1 MSKKKSKKHRIGMVN
16 SMKDQKPAAPQGYN
30 YGPVKLKDHPRPTA
44 PAPAS
49 LWDYEPLKI
58 FVGFDDRQPVSFTTL
73 MTSIY
78 RRCRLP
84 VAVTPLVLPT
94 LPLARRGLTPFTWSR
109 FLVPYLC
116 GFKGWALFMDIDMI
130 LLDDVSKLFAL
141 KDDRYAAMVS
151 KNDLRFEWASMILFN
166 CGHPSNQVLTPN
178 FIENAKAL
186 HGLQWLKEDEVG
198 DLPREWNH
206 LVGYDQERR
215 DAKLV
220 HYTQGVPAYPE
231 TSDSEYAA
239 EWIKEAEAAM
249 GTQPWATLLGNSVHA
264 KLMNGKLVPK
274 YKKETV

>member
-1 MSKKKSKKHRIGMVN
+1 MAQLEQSQPI
-16 SMKDQKPAAPQGYN
+16 
-30 YGPVKLKDHPRPTA
+30 A
-44 PAPAS
+44 PAPTS
-49 LWDYEPLKI
+49 SSDYEPLKI
-58 FVGFDDRQPVSFTTL
+58 FIGFDDRQPVSFTTL

-78 RRCRLP
+78 RRCRKP

-94 LPLARRGLTPFTWSR
+94 LPIARRGLTPFTWSR

-130 LLDDVSKLFAL
+130 LLDDVSKLFTL

-166 CGHPSNQVLTPN
+166 CSHPSNQVLTPS

-206 LVGYDQERR
+206 LVGYDQERP

-231 TSDSEYAA
+231 TNDSEYAG
-239 EWIKEAEAAM
+239 EWMKEAEAAM
-249 GTQPWATLLGNSVHA
+249 KTQSWETLMGNSVHA
-264 KLMNGKLVPK
+264 KVMNGKLVPK